1 VVDAVLTALAS
12 DLDAP
17 TAVAAVDAWVD
28 ATLGTHGLAETGDP
42 QAAASMRA
50 VLDAALGL
58 AL

>member
-1 VVDAVLTALAS
+1 VLTALAT

-17 TAVAAVDAWVD
+17 AAVAAIQSWAD

-42 QAAASMRA
+42 EAAGTIRA
-50 VLDAALGL
+50 LLDSALGL